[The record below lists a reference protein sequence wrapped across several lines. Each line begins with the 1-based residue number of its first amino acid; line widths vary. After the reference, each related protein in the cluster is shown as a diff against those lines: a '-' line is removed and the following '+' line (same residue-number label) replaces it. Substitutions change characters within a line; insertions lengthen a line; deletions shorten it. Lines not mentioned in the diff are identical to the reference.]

1 MSTTPPPDRPT
12 ERLQPTAP
20 PPQYERVVQPGVPV
34 ATDATLLF
42 TRLEDAISSLRTALV
57 VVGVLAVAALG
68 LALYAVLR
76 DTGSTGTTRGGA
88 SADRVARL
96 DDRVDRLSRQV
107 QQLRSGSSNTTA
119 LARRVDDLS
128 RQVSALRS
136 QGGSGTA
143 SQDTAQGLQDLNQ
156 RVDELSRQVQ
166 QLSQQTP
173 TTP

>member
-12 ERLQPTAP
+12 ERLQPAAP

-42 TRLEDAISSLRTALV
+42 ARLEDAISSLRTALV

-68 LALYAVLR
+68 LALYAVLH
-76 DTGSTGTTRGGA
+76 DSGSTGTTRGAA

-107 QQLRSGSSNTTA
+107 QQLRSGSAGAPA
-119 LARRVDDLS
+119 LTRRLDELS
-128 RQVSALRS
+128 RQVAALRS
-136 QGGSGTA
+136 QGGSDAA

-156 RVDELSRQVQ
+156 RVDDLSRRVDELSQA
-166 QLSQQTP
+166 P